1 MQAPKE
7 NYSSITKLNQSNT
20 FGKKD
25 LLMSFMKVTMKT
37 KMFKCQKTIIQTIKK
52 VIEKYHTFFL
62 VKICVMNNVSFRSI
76 QQKVFYENKCSAK
89 TCSGMYFFCT
99 YGQKTSKIRV
109 KEFIFCMVAGLQ
121 QATSLKE

>member
-37 KMFKCQKTIIQTIKK
+37 KTFKCQKTIIQAIDSDRE
-52 VIEKYHTFFL
+52 VSYFL
-62 VKICVMNNVSFRSI
+62 SSEDLCD
-76 QQKVFYENKCSAK
+76 E
-89 TCSGMYFFCT
+89 
-99 YGQKTSKIRV
+99 
-109 KEFIFCMVAGLQ
+109 
-121 QATSLKE
+121 